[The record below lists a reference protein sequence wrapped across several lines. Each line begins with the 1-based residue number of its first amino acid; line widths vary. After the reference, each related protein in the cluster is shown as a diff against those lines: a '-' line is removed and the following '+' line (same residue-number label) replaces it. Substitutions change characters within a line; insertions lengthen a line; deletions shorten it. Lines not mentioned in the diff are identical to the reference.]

1 MLRCCAEED
10 CVLPGLPHNR
20 ICSLPL
26 SCYTLIVSAAEM
38 MKELTR
44 IHLLSIVM
52 TVLSNFMIYLLF
64 EKLDGRK
71 FRITDR
77 QFHRLLMVLAS
88 ILGVFS
94 LITCLCSYGF

>member
-1 MLRCCAEED
+1 
-10 CVLPGLPHNR
+10 
-20 ICSLPL
+20 
-26 SCYTLIVSAAEM
+26 
-38 MKELTR
+38 
-44 IHLLSIVM
+44 M
-52 TVLSNFMIYLLF
+52 TVLSIFMIYLLF

>member
-1 MLRCCAEED
+1 
-10 CVLPGLPHNR
+10 
-20 ICSLPL
+20 
-26 SCYTLIVSAAEM
+26 
-38 MKELTR
+38 
-44 IHLLSIVM
+44 M
-52 TVLSNFMIYLLF
+52 TVLSIFMIYLLF

-88 ILGVFS
+88 TLGVFS

>member
-1 MLRCCAEED
+1 
-10 CVLPGLPHNR
+10 
-20 ICSLPL
+20 
-26 SCYTLIVSAAEM
+26 M

-52 TVLSNFMIYLLF
+52 TVLSIFMIYLLF

-71 FRITDR
+71 LRITDR

-88 ILGVFS
+88 TLGVFS